1 MRRLDGHRGFV
12 SHGPSGVNTQNVV
25 NQPCKATRSKV
36 VNSTRNI
43 SFVRAEGKW
52 TGRTGENTRESRRTD
67 GDNRFRIVQLLYHFI
82 GGVARE

>member
-1 MRRLDGHRGFV
+1 M
-12 SHGPSGVNTQNVV
+12 
-25 NQPCKATRSKV
+25 
-36 VNSTRNI
+36 NSTRNI